1 MKKHAVLAI
10 IVLFGMMAGNL
21 SYAQSQIN
29 IIPYPNTVLR
39 QEGFVD
45 LNIVVNIKGN
55 SSQNGYLQKLLAER
69 GISVKKDKKS
79 YPIYLQ
85 LTNDTSENSESYALS
100 VTKDKIEIKAPTE
113 TGLFYGM
120 QSLNQLLLES
130 IQLPLLTIKDTPAF
144 KWRAFMLD
152 ESRHFHGAQAVKD
165 ILDEM
170 ALLKLNTFHWHLTND
185 QGWRIEIKKYPLL
198 TEIGSKR
205 DSTQIGTWPTGT
217 KSTVYDRKPYGGFY
231 TQEQIKD
238 IIQYA
243 AERHITIVPEIAMP
257 GHASAAIAAYPWLGV
272 KKDTIISVPA
282 KFGVMYDIFDVSD
295 ERVRNFLKDVL
306 EETMALF
313 PSKVIHIGGDEVR
326 HNQWK
331 ESKQVNDFMKEND
344 IASYAELQVWFT
356 NEISRFVERKGK
368 RVMGWNEIM
377 GVKLHDY
384 VNSDDVLVKQPL
396 AKNAIVH
403 FWKGDVDLITDAV
416 KKGHDVVNSYHNYTY
431 LDYDYNKIPLS
442 KSYSFEPIPA
452 GLPLEYQDRILGLG
466 CQMWSEWTPTLTA
479 INKHIYPRLAAYAE
493 VGWTR
498 LENKDF
504 QRFEKNIQTLVTY
517 WNAKGL
523 YQISESTGSR

>member
-1 MKKHAVLAI
+1 
-10 IVLFGMMAGNL
+10 
-21 SYAQSQIN
+21 
-29 IIPYPNTVLR
+29 
-39 QEGFVD
+39 
-45 LNIVVNIKGN
+45 
-55 SSQNGYLQKLLAER
+55 
-69 GISVKKDKKS
+69 
-79 YPIYLQ
+79 
-85 LTNDTSENSESYALS
+85 
-100 VTKDKIEIKAPTE
+100 
-113 TGLFYGM
+113 
-120 QSLNQLLLES
+120 
-130 IQLPLLTIKDTPAF
+130 
-144 KWRAFMLD
+144 
-152 ESRHFHGAQAVKD
+152 
-165 ILDEM
+165 
-170 ALLKLNTFHWHLTND
+170 
-185 QGWRIEIKKYPLL
+185 
-198 TEIGSKR
+198 
-205 DSTQIGTWPTGT
+205 
-217 KSTVYDRKPYGGFY
+217 
-231 TQEQIKD
+231 
-238 IIQYA
+238 
-243 AERHITIVPEIAMP
+243 
-257 GHASAAIAAYPWLGV
+257 
-272 KKDTIISVPA
+272 
-282 KFGVMYDIFDVSD
+282 FGVMYDIFDVSD

-356 NEISRFVERKGK
+356 NEISRFVEGKGK

>member
-1 MKKHAVLAI
+1 MKKHTILTI
-10 IVLFGMMAGNL
+10 IVLFVIIAGNR

-29 IIPYPNTVLR
+29 ITPYPNNVVR
-39 QEGFVD
+39 HEGFVD
-45 LNIVVNIKGN
+45 LNKEICIKGN
-55 SSQNGYLQKLLAER
+55 SNQNDYFRKLLSER
-69 GISVKKDKKS
+69 GVSVTKDSKG
-79 YPIYLQ
+79 YPIYLE
-85 LTNDTSENSESYALS
+85 LIGDITEDAESYELS
-100 VTKDKIEIKAPTE
+100 ITKNKIEIKSPTE
-113 TGLFYGM
+113 TGVFYGV
-120 QSLNQLLLES
+120 QSLSQLLLDS
-130 IQLPLLTIKDTPAF
+130 TRLPLITIQDKPAF

-152 ESRHFHGAQAVKD
+152 ESRHFHGEKVVKD

-217 KSTVYDRKPYGGFY
+217 ESKVYDRKPHGGFY

-238 IIQYA
+238 VIQYA
-243 AERHITIVPEIAMP
+243 AERHITIVPEITMP
-257 GHASAAIAAYPWLGV
+257 GHASAAIAAYPWLGI
-272 KKDTIISVPA
+272 KKDTIIGVPA
-282 KFGVMYDIFDVSD
+282 KFGVMYDIFDISD
-295 ERVRNFLKDVL
+295 ERVRTFLKDVL
-306 EETMALF
+306 EETMTLF

-331 ESKQVNDFMKEND
+331 ESKKVNHFMKEND
-344 IASYAELQVWFT
+344 ITSYAELQVWFT
-356 NEISRFVERKGK
+356 NEISRFVESKGK

-384 VNSDDVLVKQPL
+384 VDSDDVLVKQPL

-403 FWKGDVDLITDAV
+403 FWKGDLDLITDAV

-431 LDYDYNKIPLS
+431 LDYNYNKIPLS

-452 GLPLEYQDRILGLG
+452 GLPSEYHDRILGLG
-466 CQMWSEWTPTLTA
+466 CQMWSEWTPTVA
-479 INKHIYPRLAAYAE
+479 AVYEHIYPRLAAYAE

-504 QRFEKNIQTLVTY
+504 QRFEKNIRGLVTY
-517 WNAKGL
+517 WHAKGFM
-523 YQISESTGSR
+523 E